1 MMNVASRRVLSV
13 ASRRVTTSRQFS
25 ALLEVT
31 EEYPGIPSLSP
42 QAAKASKASVSTLPS
57 GLIVVTEDACTTSTV
72 TMTYPKAGSGSE
84 MLGEEGAALINKC
97 LAFNSGSGLSTI
109 LINRTIE
116 NEGATPFASADRSG
130 ATLGYTVEP
139 ENAIGLV
146 PLLALDCTFEKWD
159 VRDAKA
165 LAGYQ
170 ISEANKSAE
179 IVLTEQIFSAAYG
192 ASSPMGRPF
201 YCNDA
206 GTYEIASFR
215 SRGYGLNG
223 AILAAT
229 GVKDHAAFCTEV
241 DALTAEAPKG
251 DGSPSPTA
259 TYLGGEARLSAPSM
273 GYAHV
278 ALAFEAKVSSAMRNV
293 IKQCLTL
300 VGKNA
305 GVSAFE
311 TSGLVGV
318 YAGAPSEG
326 VGAIDAALTETLT
339 AELTPEIIAIA
350 KAIAKADATFAL
362 DCGSKGLAA
371 AMTAAVLE
379 NGSFTDAATVAKAY
393 DTIAEKDVT
402 AAVAAMLKSTPSLA
416 AVGDIGVVPYQGTF
430 ASRF

>member
-1 MMNVASRRVLSV
+1 
-13 ASRRVTTSRQFS
+13 
-25 ALLEVT
+25 
-31 EEYPGIPSLSP
+31 
-42 QAAKASKASVSTLPS
+42 
-57 GLIVVTEDACTTSTV
+57 VVTEDACTTSTV

-84 MLGEEGAALINKC
+84 MIGETGAALVNKC

-116 NEGATPFASADRSG
+116 NEGATPFATADRSG

-170 ISEANKSAE
+170 ISEANKSVE

-215 SRGYGLNG
+215 SRGYGLSG

-241 DALTAEAPKG
+241 DALTSEAPKG
-251 DGSPSPTA
+251 DGSAAPTA
-259 TYLGGEARLSAPSM
+259 TYLGGEARLSAPST

-278 ALAFEAKVSSAMRNV
+278 ALAFEAKASSAMRNV
-293 IKQCLTL
+293 IKQCLSL
-300 VGKNA
+300 VGKEA
-305 GVSAFE
+305 GVAAFE
-311 TSGLVGV
+311 TGGLVGV

-326 VGAIDAALTETLT
+326 AGSIDAVLTETLT
-339 AELTPEIIAIA
+339 AKLTPEIIGKA
-350 KAIAKADATFAL
+350 KAMAKADATFAL

-379 NGSFTDAATVAKAY
+379 TGSFTDAATVAKSY
-393 DTIAEKDVT
+393 DSITDKDVT
-402 AAVAAMLKSTPSLA
+402 AAFGAMLKTNPSLA
-416 AVGDIGVVPYQGTF
+416 AVGDIAVIPYQGTF